1 MVKLDISSIL
11 PLTDENTLSE
21 YIKKAESCHKT
32 LIEKTGVGNE
42 YTGWLDLPK
51 RTDEEFI
58 NKIEKT
64 SKKLQSFSQVL
75 IVIGIGGS
83 YLGAKAIIEALQNPY
98 KKEHEVI
105 FAGNALSGKQISE
118 IIDYIKYKDFAL
130 NVISKS
136 GTTLETAIAF
146 RVFKNELEFRY
157 GKKEAMR
164 RIVVTTDSEKGA
176 LKEMSVKEGY
186 DTFVIPGDVGGR
198 YSVLT
203 PVGLIAISYAGL
215 DIKKLMHGSRD
226 AEEYAENTKEEN
238 AVYTYSALRNIM
250 YEQGKNIEILVQYE
264 PSMMYFNEWYKQLFA
279 ESEGKDGKGIF
290 PAGAVFTTDLH
301 SIGQYIQDG
310 KRILFE
316 TVCDF
321 TDDESTVKI
330 PDDSLDL
337 DKLNYISGKTI
348 SYVKDKALEGVI
360 KAHVSGGVPN
370 IFIKMPKL
378 DEYNLGYLI
387 YFFEISCAISGYIL
401 KINPFDQ
408 IGVEKYKKNMFTLL
422 GKPGYTNA

>member
-1 MVKLDISSIL
+1 MIKLDISSIL
-11 PLTDENTLSE
+11 PFTDENTLSE
-21 YIKKAESCHKT
+21 YIKKSESCHKT

-118 IIDYIKYKDFAL
+118 IIDYIKDKDFAL

-164 RIVVTTDSEKGA
+164 RIVVTTDAEKGA

-370 IFIKMPKL
+370 IFIKMPKF